1 MLHSYLEQFVISL
14 MLSTSKVPLLPFSA
28 WPFFCYSWNQAVTLP
43 PLWEH
48 LCDVICGWGTQP
60 LGFLKQGLWLRFCT
74 ECVCVFFEIDPC
86 RKFNGPKIWDPVNRT
101 KREEAL
107 VAGKIAS
114 HRTVKLYRQLSK
126 RKTVLKLI
134 CLLCYYVLN
143 AVFVEHGWDLCLCWL
158 TFYFA
163 GRLKCIHERKMT

>member
-1 MLHSYLEQFVISL
+1 MGN
-14 MLSTSKVPLLPFSA
+14 TA
-28 WPFFCYSWNQAVTLP
+28 
-43 PLWEH
+43 
-48 LCDVICGWGTQP
+48 
-60 LGFLKQGLWLRFCT
+60 LGFRKAGFVAEILYRM
-74 ECVCVFFEIDPC
+74 CVCVFFEIDPC

-114 HRTVKLYRQLSK
+114 HRTVKLYRQLNK